1 MKPNRI
7 KQGVEYGQTRILL
20 LVVVGILVIVLG
32 AYLLNRPKQKPVP
45 TAVTPVPTAVTPSI
59 PVIPTPPLAPAEP
72 QLAESTLAVLRTLAN
87 PAEIQLYSSLD
98 PGTTSTDLRAFAGR
112 VDDLLV
118 RYERAATGRL
128 SITRFGKPSDANAAV
143 AQGVKIFNIEK
154 GDACFLGVAIVSGD
168 RKETLAQLS
177 PDWEA
182 GLEAD
187 LSRAIARVT
196 AAKPAGISPVVAIRQ
211 PDSPTVEDLKRV
223 IPNLDSIS
231 LTEARELLRAAALK
245 DMKAAAD
252 ELHVTQSRSQLD
264 RTATSAESD
273 REAATKLMLTRQA
286 ELTEKIR
293 QIAATNEARM
303 KALDQIKGQ

>member
-1 MKPNRI
+1 
-7 KQGVEYGQTRILL
+7 
-20 LVVVGILVIVLG
+20 
-32 AYLLNRPKQKPVP
+32 
-45 TAVTPVPTAVTPSI
+45 
-59 PVIPTPPLAPAEP
+59 
-72 QLAESTLAVLRTLAN
+72 
-87 PAEIQLYSSLD
+87 
-98 PGTTSTDLRAFAGR
+98 
-112 VDDLLV
+112 
-118 RYERAATGRL
+118 
-128 SITRFGKPSDANAAV
+128 
-143 AQGVKIFNIEK
+143 
-154 GDACFLGVAIVSGD
+154 
-168 RKETLAQLS
+168 
-177 PDWEA
+177 
-182 GLEAD
+182 
-187 LSRAIARVT
+187 
-196 AAKPAGISPVVAIRQ
+196 
-211 PDSPTVEDLKRV
+211 V